1 MDGIFLIDK
10 PIGITSRNV
19 CNQIGKKFHTKKV
32 GHLGTLDPFA
42 SGVLI
47 VAINKATKALTFLD
61 ESVKEYIATIKL
73 GIETDSLDNTGRVIK
88 EITPKK
94 YSEEDIKNVLT
105 KFKGG
110 LKQVPPMTSAIHV
123 NGKRLY
129 ELAHQGIEVERT
141 ARDITVYENKLIS
154 YNKETEEITVYF
166 KVSSGTYIRTLG
178 SDIAKELGSI
188 GHLNKLE
195 RVGVNVF
202 SIDECVSLE
211 DVLSDK
217 VSPKEVKEILSK
229 VMDVISFNDE
239 KVNDIK
245 NGKIRF
251 LDIKSNS
258 NKILVVDSS
267 NHEVAVYSKNKDNRF
282 EFARGL
288 F

>member
-10 PIGITSRNV
+10 PIGITSRSV

-61 ESVKEYIATIKL
+61 ESIKEYIATIKL
-73 GIETDSLDNTGRVIK
+73 GIETDSLDNTGKVIK

-94 YSEEDIKNVLT
+94 YSEEDIINVLT
-105 KFKGG
+105 KFKGD

-141 ARDITVYENKLIS
+141 AREITVYENKLIS
-154 YNKETEEITVYF
+154 YDLEKDEITVYF

-195 RVGVNVF
+195 RVGVSVF
-202 SIDECVSLE
+202 SINECVSLE
-211 DVLSDK
+211 DVLSDN
-217 VSPKEVKEILSK
+217 VSPKEVKDILSK
-229 VMDVISFNDE
+229 VMEVVSYNDE
-239 KVNDIK
+239 KVNEIK

-258 NKILVVDSS
+258 NKILVVDFSS
-267 NHEVAVYSKNKDNRF
+267 HEVAVYLKNKDNKF